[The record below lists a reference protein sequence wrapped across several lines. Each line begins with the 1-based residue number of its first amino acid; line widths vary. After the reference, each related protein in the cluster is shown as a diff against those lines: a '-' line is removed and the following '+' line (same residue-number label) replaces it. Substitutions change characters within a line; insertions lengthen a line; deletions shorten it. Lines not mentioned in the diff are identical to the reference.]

1 MLISLVIMTA
11 LSCPREPTPLAAEEV
26 VMTDTAQDPNPYRLP
41 FSREEYIAAQTLV
54 RPRAEAERLATR
66 LFTRDPNLIGVT
78 VMDGDYVLVAL
89 LSTETAERMIA
100 ARPRLAELIRLA
112 QANCEEI
119 LRSYREG
126 LSEGGTAP

>member
-11 LSCPREPTPLAAEEV
+11 LSCPREPTPVAEEKV

-54 RPRAEAERLATR
+54 RPRAEAEGLATR

-100 ARPRLAELIRLA
+100 ARPRIAELIRLA
-112 QANCEEI
+112 QANREEI

-126 LSEGGTAP
+126 LREGGTAP